1 MSEPTPTPASP
12 EPPTPPGNESPAPSK
27 KKKKRHI
34 NPEEY
39 RMSIGDHLE
48 ELRNRLFLGVAGFFV
63 ACVICFIFGEHVTRW
78 FIKPFITACDRND
91 INPQMYYREIAE
103 SFMTYIKIV
112 MISAATLA
120 GPWMLYQI

>member
-1 MSEPTPTPASP
+1 MLRWITRPRSRCRSRTTSPSPYNTTRMSEPTPTPDSP
-12 EPPTPPGNESPAPSK
+12 EPPTPPGNEKTAPSK

-78 FIKPFITACDRND
+78 FIKPFIDACDAND
-91 INPQMYYREIAE
+91 INP
-103 SFMTYIKIV
+103 
-112 MISAATLA
+112 
-120 GPWMLYQI
+120 